1 MRHKILILISL
12 LAAGTAF
19 NLYCTGSKTDPR
31 LTHSFRRPA
40 VNGWTFVHLEGSAAE
55 IGYQHGFLLAPE
67 ILDMQRI
74 CSLELSHDYGKNWDF
89 FRAAARDMMW
99 PRIEPRYRQELQ
111 GICDGVQAR
120 GVKLDLW
127 DIVALNG
134 FLEWSYYVKEYDK
147 QHKVVSSSPSAVPE
161 RCSAFA
167 ATGSYTK
174 DGRVVMAHNAWSG
187 YLEGQRWTIVFDI
200 APAEGFRFLM
210 DGLPGFIASD
220 DDFGVNAAGLM
231 ITETTISEFEGYDPR
246 GIPEFVR
253 ARKAMQFASSID
265 DFARIMKEGNNGG
278 YANDWLVA
286 DRKTN
291 EIASLELGLNNVT
304 LERTKDGY
312 FTGANFPINPKLARE
327 ETKFDTTDMS
337 KSPNAR
343 RLRWEQLMAD
353 NKGRIDL
360 ALAKLFMA
368 DHFDTYQKKDEPNER
383 TLCGHIDL
391 SPRGYLPWLPPYG
404 VGGAV
409 QNKVIDSAMAER
421 MSFWAAAGH
430 ACGIDFKAAEHL
442 KAHPEFNWQKE
453 YLQDMPSRPWAMF
466 EIGKE

>member
-67 ILDMQRI
+67 ILDMQKVAA
-74 CSLELSHDYGKNWDF
+74 LELAHENKKDWEF
-89 FRAAARDMMW
+89 FRSAARDMMW
-99 PRIEPRYRQELQ
+99 PRIAPRYRQELQ
-111 GICDGVQAR
+111 GISDGVQAR

-134 FLEWSYYVKEYDK
+134 LLEWSYYVETLDKEPK
-147 QHKVVSSSPSAVPE
+147 LVPAPAPVVPE
-161 RCSAFA
+161 HCSAFVA
-167 ATGSYTK
+167 VGSYTK
-174 DGRVVMAHNAWSG
+174 DGRVVMAHNCWSP
-187 YLEGQRWTIVFDI
+187 YLEGGRWTIIFDI
-200 APAEGFRFLM
+200 SPREGHRILM

-231 ITETTISEFEGYDPR
+231 ITETTISEFKGYDVN

-265 DFARIMKEGNNGG
+265 DFAQIMKEGNNGG

-291 EIASLELGLNNVT
+291 EIASLELGLKNVT

-312 FTGANFPINPKLARE
+312 FAGANFPLNPKLARE

-353 NKGRIDL
+353 NKGRIDP

-368 DHFDTYQKKDEPNER
+368 DHYDTFENKTEPSER

-391 SPRGYLPWLPPYG
+391 SPRGLLPWLPAYG

-409 QNKVIDSAMAER
+409 QNKVIDSVMAER
-421 MSFWAAAGH
+421 MSFWASAGH
-430 ACGIDFKAAEHL
+430 ACGLDLKAAEYL
-442 KAHPEFNWQKE
+442 RAHPEFDWQKE
-453 YLQDMPSRPWAMF
+453 YLRDMPSRPWTLVGI
-466 EIGKE
+466 EK